1 DAGSRLK
8 IGKAHDQLEALGF
21 YYVVVLGPFALSLP
35 SSPTSCFASAL
46 SPLVA
51 LSLPSSPTSCFA
63 SAVSPLA
70 TLRLKSGYHLGGMT
84 FTRGQVQV
92 GSRRGDS
99 GLAPAQPAEQLLV
112 AEVQAH
118 VVPSMG
124 ATQERTVT
132 ALTSPSARRETG
144 DAT

>member
-1 DAGSRLK
+1 MPYSPYSSALSTSGCRLK

-51 LSLPSSPTSCFA
+51 LSLPSNPTSCFA

-70 TLRLKSGYHLGGMT
+70 TLETQVRLS
-84 FTRGQVQV
+84 
-92 GSRRGDS
+92 SRRNDVHS
-99 GLAPAQPAEQLLV
+99 R
-112 AEVQAH
+112 
-118 VVPSMG
+118 SSSSRFS
-124 ATQERTVT
+124 TR
-132 ALTSPSARRETG
+132 
-144 DAT
+144 